1 MQLGSQHLAAPLT
14 CEQPEAKQVNNIT
27 ANLSGTSLLCSLVF
41 GTFKNRVGQKIEF
54 DRQHPKI
61 NKVLLSISYI
71 STDHRSSVL
80 LFASV
85 PTTHSS

>member
-1 MQLGSQHLAAPLT
+1 MQLGSQHLATPLT

-27 ANLSGTSLLCSLVF
+27 GNLSGTSLLCSLVF
-41 GTFKNRVGQKIEF
+41 DTFKNSVGQKIKF

-61 NKVLLSISYI
+61 NKVLL
-71 STDHRSSVL
+71 DHRSSVL